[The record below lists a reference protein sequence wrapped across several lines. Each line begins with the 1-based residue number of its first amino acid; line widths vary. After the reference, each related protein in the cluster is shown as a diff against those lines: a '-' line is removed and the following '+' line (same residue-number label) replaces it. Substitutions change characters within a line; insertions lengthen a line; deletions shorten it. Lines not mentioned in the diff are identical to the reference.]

1 MVGPDPKAR
10 DDIKRR
16 IEKHHT
22 WLLKF
27 QRKYGSTDDDT
38 GLYLLPESDLYDWKE
53 EEESDLSGDEGPEE
67 EGDDEDAM
75 DTSNQGSKVSA
86 RDFSCQRLRSTRESL
101 LTSVTAALCSLS
113 VQAGAAAEGTAGP
126 GGSDSSIDFE
136 EDSEETRNRKVDA
149 ANKLKEA
156 KMKRQIAQGVDLTTD
171 MNYDGKGVS
180 RQVTP
185 SVEYL
190 LRPVRS
196 PCADSSLAVPV
207 CHTVSTRSGTDQPG
221 LRCA

>member
-86 RDFSCQRLRSTRESL
+86 RVLQLPAIAIHTRIAPHICHRCFVLSLCAGWSCSRRHGRTRRERFVHRLRRGLGGDPQQEGGRREQVEGGRDEAADRPRCRPHDGHELRREGSQSTRD
-101 LTSVTAALCSLS
+101 TIC
-113 VQAGAAAEGTAGP
+113 
-126 GGSDSSIDFE
+126 
-136 EDSEETRNRKVDA
+136 
-149 ANKLKEA
+149 
-156 KMKRQIAQGVDLTTD
+156 
-171 MNYDGKGVS
+171 
-180 RQVTP
+180 
-185 SVEYL
+185 
-190 LRPVRS
+190 
-196 PCADSSLAVPV
+196 
-207 CHTVSTRSGTDQPG
+207 
-221 LRCA
+221 